1 MYAKLVWNKKG
12 KNNMMKLGINGGS
25 MTINDDN
32 TTEVSSDIAKH
43 INDNFEK
50 PDGADDSKKPDLTLK
65 D

>member
-1 MYAKLVWNKKG
+1 
-12 KNNMMKLGINGGS
+12 MMKLGINGGS